1 MAAFSYPTVPHLPPP
16 ALSVTAP
23 FCRCY
28 VIFPICYFL
37 NVAHRWGQTVVV
49 QWLYC
54 CSPTRRQGEEC
65 SSPGGPPRVPG
76 QAGEVDWRRSVVPG
90 LVPICVP
97 IRFWATFLM
106 RPNAPAQCLSL
117 VYQEWFGVSSQKRS
131 SAGEVSH
138 YLQELVAISAEMVE
152 FVVNLADGNGNT
164 ALHYSVSHSNFDI
177 ITLLLDTGVCQ
188 VDCQN
193 KAGYTAIMLV
203 SLAVTES
210 QKDMEV
216 ALKLLKQGD
225 INARASQAGQT
236 ALMLAA
242 SHGRVDMARALLE
255 CCANVNV
262 RDNKGRSALLR
273 ASEHGHLDMVRLLLA
288 QPACD
293 VQISDSCC
301 YLEYLTHPAGA
312 AYHPALIH
320 PFITL
325 VDYSF
330 TH

>member
-1 MAAFSYPTVPHLPPP
+1 MHRQHVWP
-16 ALSVTAP
+16 
-23 FCRCY
+23 
-28 VIFPICYFL
+28 L
-37 NVAHRWGQTVVV
+37 N
-49 QWLYC
+49 
-54 CSPTRRQGEEC
+54 
-65 SSPGGPPRVPG
+65 
-76 QAGEVDWRRSVVPG
+76 
-90 LVPICVP
+90 
-97 IRFWATFLM
+97 
-106 RPNAPAQCLSL
+106 
-117 VYQEWFGVSSQKRS
+117 
-131 SAGEVSH
+131 
-138 YLQELVAISAEMVE
+138 
-152 FVVNLADGNGNT
+152 
-164 ALHYSVSHSNFDI
+164 SNC
-177 ITLLLDTGVCQ
+177 VCQ